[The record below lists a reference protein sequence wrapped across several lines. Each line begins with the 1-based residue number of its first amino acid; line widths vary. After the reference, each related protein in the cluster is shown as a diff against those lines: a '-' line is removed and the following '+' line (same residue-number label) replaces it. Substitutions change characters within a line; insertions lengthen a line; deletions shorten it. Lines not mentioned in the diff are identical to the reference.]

1 MTTTH
6 GTPQRATL
14 IWLFLLAATA
24 LAWALGEGG
33 AAGPAVFALLF
44 GLALVKGALILLD
57 YMALRHAPVLWRA
70 LTLGWLIAVIALIA
84 LAYWR
89 GLTP

>member
-1 MTTTH
+1 MTAH
-6 GTPQRATL
+6 ATPQRATL

-24 LAWALGEGG
+24 VAWWLGETG
-33 AAGPAVFALLF
+33 AAGPAIFAMLF
-44 GLALVKGALILLD
+44 GFALVKGALILLD
-57 YMALRHAPVLWRA
+57 YMALRHAPLLWRA